1 MGNKDFYDIFQKL
14 TLLFTILYQYYF
26 VSAIVYNIL
35 SKELVMSDFLPSL
48 GVRRPS

>member
-14 TLLFTILYQYYF
+14 ILLFTILYQYYF

-35 SKELVMSDFLPSL
+35 SKKLVMSDFLWQYIYEL
-48 GVRRPS
+48 V